1 MGGMGMDMD
10 MCSSLLRLVPVPVAL
25 PAASCSCMQLRR
37 ARRQQ
42 RRRQQRRHD
51 RDKHSKRHAP
61 PPRPRPPP
69 VARKQSSQLA
79 GRALARKRCANARR
93 SVIFFASLG
102 NGGANGGYFYA
113 VRLGPGAGFWRPLPV
128 GLTYWQ
134 QHVSQSTSRP
144 DQLAAA
150 ALKRKR
156 TRPLFNSLQCVQI
169 VSYEYGPGWPQGT
182 PQTAKGPPIRSR

>member
-1 MGGMGMDMD
+1 MGGMGMDMH
-10 MCSSLLRLVPVPVAL
+10 MCSSLLRLVPVPVALPVAL

-61 PPRPRPPP
+61 PPQPRPPQ

-79 GRALARKRCANARR
+79 GRALARKRCAIARR

-113 VRLGPGAGFWRPLPV
+113 VPALDLAQVFGGHYRWDSRTG
-128 GLTYWQ
+128 
-134 QHVSQSTSRP
+134 SSTSASQRAGLISS
-144 DQLAAA
+144 Q
-150 ALKRKR
+150 
-156 TRPLFNSLQCVQI
+156 
-169 VSYEYGPGWPQGT
+169 
-182 PQTAKGPPIRSR
+182 PPP